1 MYNKKYK
8 YAVLW
13 GFVRKRQKISRFC
26 TAIPQSR
33 LTPSQLPLHKG
44 AKIKFHSVIKFVF
57 KSWL

>member
-8 YAVLW
+8 YAVSW
-13 GFVRKRQKISRFC
+13 GFVRKSQKISRFC
-26 TAIPQSR
+26 ATIPQSR

-44 AKIKFHSVIKFVF
+44 AEIKFCIVIKIVL